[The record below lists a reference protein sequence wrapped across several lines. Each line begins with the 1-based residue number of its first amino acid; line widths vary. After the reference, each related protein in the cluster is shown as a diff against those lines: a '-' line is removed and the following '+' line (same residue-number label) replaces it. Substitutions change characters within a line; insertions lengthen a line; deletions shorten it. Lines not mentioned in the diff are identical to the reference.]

1 MLGLPWRS
9 VAAWT
14 VTLSMAYALRDFM
27 GVRALG
33 LTCTRTGCRIHTGNR
48 TNLSLPVPSDALQLA
63 GTTFILSYLG
73 NSLVDAGAARMPPQV
88 GVMKTRRLL
97 AVCMYA
103 LIILAVVGFGLLT
116 IPSIMREGADLVSR
130 IQAENPYVLLG
141 EKLRLALGDALASKL
156 ERSLTLLTVGS
167 TPSPAGPAAQVEVLA
182 RLAAEPVDVVT
193 GWGAAR
199 AANFGH
205 LLQSALKQH
214 TSTAVNA
221 ISTSLTATS
230 KFTLQGLVSV
240 VLSFIIVW
248 DRGTITAGAASLRAS
263 RLGWIYAEV
272 APALGAFGSLFGKAL
287 QAQLL
292 VAIVNTALTALGML
306 FLELPGVAF
315 LSVIVFFCSFVP
327 VAGVIV
333 STMPIGF
340 VALTEYGVGRLVG
353 VIVMVLAAHAVEAY
367 LLNPLIYSAH
377 LKLHPLLVIIV
388 LVLAEHSLGVWG
400 LLLAVPFTVFV
411 VEYVI
416 KTPQQRVVKLPS

>member
-1 MLGLPWRS
+1 VNVGTSRLPEK
-9 VAAWT
+9 
-14 VTLSMAYALRDFM
+14 L
-27 GVRALG
+27 
-33 LTCTRTGCRIHTGNR
+33 
-48 TNLSLPVPSDALQLA
+48 
-63 GTTFILSYLG
+63 
-73 NSLVDAGAARMPPQV
+73 

-97 AVCMYA
+97 TIAMY
-103 LIILAVVGFGLLT
+103 LTIILALVGFGLVT
-116 IPSIMREGADLVSR
+116 IPSITREGADLVTR

-167 TPSPAGPAAQVEVLA
+167 STLGAGPEAQVEVLA
-182 RLAAEPVDVVT
+182 RLAAEVSDA

-199 AANFGH
+199 AAHFGQV
-205 LLQSALKQH
+205 LQSALKQH
-214 TSTAVNA
+214 ASTAVNA
-221 ISTSLTATS
+221 ITTSLAATS
-230 KFTLQGLVSV
+230 RFTLQGLLSI

-248 DRGTITAGAASLRAS
+248 DRNTVYSGAESLKAS

-272 APALGAFGSLFGKAL
+272 APALAAFGSLFGKAL

-292 VAIVNTALTALGML
+292 VAIVNTGLTAAGMA
-306 FLELPGVAF
+306 FLDLPGVAF
-315 LSVIVFFCSFVP
+315 LSVIVFLCSFIP

-340 VALTEYGVGRLVG
+340 VALTEYGFGRLVG

-377 LKLHPLLVIIV
+377 LKLHPLLVIVV
-388 LVLAEHSLGVWG
+388 LVMAEHTLGVWG

-411 VEYVI
+411 VEYVV
-416 KTPQQRVVKLPS
+416 KTPQQRGQVAAKQQLR

>member
-1 MLGLPWRS
+1 MLPCHGLRPIAFS
-9 VAAWT
+9 LLNHAP
-14 VTLSMAYALRDFM
+14 
-27 GVRALG
+27 
-33 LTCTRTGCRIHTGNR
+33 HTHI
-48 TNLSLPVPSDALQLA
+48 QLA

-73 NSLVDAGAARMPPQV
+73 NSLVDVGATRMPAQV

-103 LIILAVVGFGLLT
+103 LIICAVVGFGLLT
-116 IPSIMREGADLVSR
+116 IPSITREGADLVSR

-141 EKLRLALGDALASKL
+141 EKLRLALGDALTSKV

-167 TPSPAGPAAQVEVLA
+167 APSAAGPAAQVEVLA
-182 RLAAEPVDVVT
+182 RLAAEVEEA

-205 LLQSALKQH
+205 LLQTALKQH
-214 TSTAVNA
+214 TSTAVTA
-221 ISTSLTATS
+221 ITTSLAATS
-230 KFTLQGLVSV
+230 KFTLQGLMSV
-240 VLSFIIVW
+240 ILSFIIVW
-248 DRGTITAGAASLRAS
+248 DRATIAAGAASLRAS
-263 RLGWIYAEV
+263 RLGWVYAEV

-292 VAIVNTALTALGML
+292 VAIVNTTLTAAGML
-306 FLELPGVAF
+306 FLELPSVAF
-315 LSVIVFFCSFVP
+315 LSVIVFFCSFIP

-353 VIVMVLAAHAVEAY
+353 VIIMVLVAHAVEAY

-377 LKLHPLLVIIV
+377 LKLHPLIVIIV

-400 LLLAVPFTVFV
+400 LLLAVPFTVFA
-411 VEYVI
+411 VEYMV
-416 KTPQQRVVKLPS
+416 KTPKQRAVKLLS